1 MKKHSDFQIQKM
13 KKTSLLVTI
22 ILGLFLL
29 FPGNVFSYDFSDAR
43 RSLKNDL
50 ESMGKSASQ
59 TTIAIVYN
67 IPDRTNVKKKY
78 DLVKLKQDL
87 SYELLKS
94 FSVTDPIITQEIINT
109 NHLSYE
115 QIRQDD
121 EILRQ
126 FANRAGSSQI
136 LLVDLHLNEVRLLAN
151 MQLVNSDNIKL
162 SQVKMELVPEAKVQP
177 TYKTAKPVSTA
188 KVQPTYKTAKPVST
202 SSKSKKT
209 AFQSFSMGFNP
220 KSFVEGQNDTWM
232 YFAPT
237 ALINPEYQS
246 VEMLLWLKNLAE
258 VDVQI
263 ARFRYSVR
271 ILGMLQFGVQSY
283 AIMVKDNAESIIP
296 NTKKEMGHH
305 STYISLKYK
314 IVDDSSAPAELAFG
328 ARRRIIWDDDNT
340 DFTASDDETN
350 DKNDDYNQVTLQLMV
365 TGKVEQLGLL
375 YNAYLDS
382 MTFGSGIKFLLTPN
396 IKLFADSMVYYY
408 EKPQISNDFATGIY
422 LYNPTGSV
430 SLNYQVSTKQVQMG
444 LAFDF

>member
-1 MKKHSDFQIQKM
+1 MKKHSDFQVQKM

-29 FPGNVFSYDFSDAR
+29 IPGNVFSYDFSDAR
-43 RSLKNDL
+43 RSLKKDL
-50 ESMGKSASQ
+50 ESMGKSPSQ

-67 IPDRTNVKKKY
+67 IPDRANVKKKY

-94 FSVTDPIITQEIINT
+94 FSVTDPIVTQEILNA

-126 FANRAGSSQI
+126 FADRAGSSQI

-162 SQVKMELVPEAKVQP
+162 SQIKMEIAPEAKVQS
-177 TYKTAKPVSTA
+177 TYKTAEL
-188 KVQPTYKTAKPVST
+188 VST
-202 SSKSKKT
+202 SSQPKKT
-209 AFQSFSMGFNP
+209 ALQAFNMDFNP
-220 KSFVEGQNDTWM
+220 KSFAAGQNDTWM

-246 VEMLLWLKNLAE
+246 VEMLIWLKNLAE

-271 ILGMLQFGVQSY
+271 ILEMLQFGVQSY

-296 NTKKEMGHH
+296 NTKKEIGHH
-305 STYISLKYK
+305 STYLSLKYK
-314 IVDDSSAPAELAFG
+314 IVDDSSAPAELAIG
-328 ARRRIIWDDDNT
+328 VRRRILWDEDNT
-340 DFTASDDETN
+340 DFTASDEDTN
-350 DKNDDYNQVTLQLMV
+350 EKNDDYNQLTLQIMA

-382 MTFGSGIKFLLTPN
+382 MTFGGGVKFLLTSN
-396 IKLFADSMVYYY
+396 IKIFADSMIYYY
-408 EKPQISNDFATGIY
+408 EKPQISNDFATGVQ
-422 LYNPTGSV
+422 LYNPAGSV